1 MAKASLV
8 EADIEAGRS
17 LVKALDEARFRVQ
30 AALWLYLS
38 EPGEWRLLVASP
50 EVDERGPKKA
60 YTHLQSVLA
69 KPSVRLSLKDVSL
82 VSPHYDLIRLLS
94 RAISTGP
101 GISGIR
107 FTANT
112 VDNVF
117 IEDAYI
123 YRLQ

>member
-1 MAKASLV
+1 MVKASLV
-8 EADIEAGRS
+8 DADVEAGTRVIEA
-17 LVKALDEARFRVQ
+17 LDKARFPVQ
-30 AALWLYLS
+30 AALWFYLS

-69 KPSVRLSLKDVSL
+69 RPSVGLSLRDISL
-82 VSPHYDLIRLLS
+82 VSPDHDLIRLLS